1 MKIIQAIKEGDLSFV
16 QVSHNGVIVTIQKMG
31 SLVSVTT
38 KGRGNLRFAKSQA
51 TLLSEMIN
59 GYC

>member
-16 QVSHNGVIVTIQKMG
+16 QVSHNGVTVDIQKAG

-38 KGRGNLRFAKSQA
+38 KGRGNVRFAKSQA
-51 TLLSEMIN
+51 KLLSGMIN
-59 GYC
+59 G